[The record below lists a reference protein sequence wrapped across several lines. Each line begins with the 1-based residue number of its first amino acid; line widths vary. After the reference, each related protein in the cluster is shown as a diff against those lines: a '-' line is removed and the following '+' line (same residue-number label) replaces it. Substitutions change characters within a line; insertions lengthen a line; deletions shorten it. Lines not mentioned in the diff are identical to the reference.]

1 MNHNILRL
9 KQNEI
14 LRNMCVDTNFLQDQL
29 IQPIFIS
36 EKVSEPQPITG
47 LDNNYVMNLD
57 MTKKRRWAYSQSII
71 KFDISVRF
79 HSAILS
85 NYGRLFK
92 ILSNSH
98 GIKAHQ
104 WALR

>member
-57 MTKKRRWAYSQSII
+57 MTKKQIDKDLELNCRNFLLFIMVII
-71 KFDISVRF
+71 A
-79 HSAILS
+79 SAKSL
-85 NYGRLFK
+85 
-92 ILSNSH
+92 
-98 GIKAHQ
+98 A
-104 WALR
+104 

>member
-57 MTKKRRWAYSQSII
+57 MTKKQIEKDLELNCRNFSSSI
-71 KFDISVRF
+71 
-79 HSAILS
+79 
-85 NYGRLFK
+85 
-92 ILSNSH
+92 
-98 GIKAHQ
+98 
-104 WALR
+104 